1 MVDSEALQL
10 YVKPAPHEESKA
22 PSRGFVVRDA
32 PWTASS
38 SEKVRLSRP
47 APARAP
53 RRPFQKLLGGGGGGG
68 LVTEAQPSLPP
79 QAPDMSSSEEFPSF
93 GAQVAPKTLP
103 WGPKR

>member
-1 MVDSEALQL
+1 M
-10 YVKPAPHEESKA
+10 YMKPPAHEEAKA

-38 SEKVRLSRP
+38 SEKVRHGLLPSWVPGRAWCPEGGSCVGSCLRVGEQPLLKLCPLS
-47 APARAP
+47 A
-53 RRPFQKLLGGGGGGG
+53 
-68 LVTEAQPSLPP
+68 